1 MLTCEQVF
9 TWSTLSPSWLAFVYC
24 ISLSFCSRFLLL
36 WEKCL
41 SLLPGFHSPALQF
54 KFKKEA
60 PESFY
65 YFLGRT
71 LIGPVWGMYPP
82 ALPEWLAVWVSG
94 KGKGGK
100 IKAVLC
106 GGRVFLFVCNFICLF
121 TFGCAGC
128 SLLCRFSC
136 GDRGLLF
143 SYRARVSHCNGFSL
157 FPRAPLQH
165 VGSSRPR
172 DRTTAPAWAGRSFIT
187 EPQGKSGGRR
197 VFRLVGSFM
206 HREITHRKKVY
217 GCGPNYFMSSGVMV
231 CLFASS
237 HLLVFSQTFLKER
250 Y

>member
-1 MLTCEQVF
+1 MELIGSCQLGGYDWDMTGLRRYRCLRVNKF
-9 TWSTLSPSWLAFVYC
+9 YTWSTLSPSWLAFVYY

-41 SLLPGFHSPALQF
+41 SLLPEFHSPALQF

-100 IKAVLC
+100 MKAVLC

-121 TFGCAGC
+121 IFGCAGC
-128 SLLCRFSC
+128 SLLCRFSLVVVTGGC
-136 GDRGLLF
+136 SLVTERGFLT
-143 SYRARVSHCNGFSL
+143 ATASL
-157 FPRAPLQH
+157 CFQEPLCSTWDLP
-165 VGSSRPR
+165 GL
-172 DRTTAPAWAGRSFIT
+172 GI
-187 EPQGKSGGRR
+187 EPQLLHGQADPLS
-197 VFRLVGSFM
+197 L
-206 HREITHRKKVY
+206 
-217 GCGPNYFMSSGVMV
+217 
-231 CLFASS
+231 S
-237 HLLVFSQTFLKER
+237 HKESPVEGEFSDL
-250 Y
+250 